1 MTFDVALIASHMPE
15 ILWAA
20 GITLLMWVAGTLGSA
35 ILGFLVAIGRRYGP
49 LPLDLVL
56 RAYVELFRG
65 TPFLIQLF
73 LLYFGGPYIGLA
85 LDAAPAGLLG
95 LTLYG
100 AAYFSEI
107 FRSGFQAVPK
117 GHIEAGECV
126 GLTKGQIVRRILLPE
141 MTMLV
146 LPPSV
151 NMVVILMKET
161 AVLSIITVPELTATL
176 SAIGSQQY
184 AFVEA
189 LSALALFY
197 WVLVEVT
204 GWLGN
209 LAETK
214 LKFWRIEFPLRPN
227 GMKCNGRFGIKWNI
241 NLAHGF
247 VSTEIAIY
255 ATQGHRLLRVGK
267 LDTDELFRLMQHLLC
282 NS

>member
-1 MTFDVALIASHMPE
+1 MTFDINVLIGQWPA
-15 ILWAA
+15 ILSGAGVTIMIWILGTIAA
-20 GITLLMWVAGTLGSA
+20 AV
-35 ILGFLVAIGRRYGP
+35 LGFLMAVARQYGGM
-49 LPLDLVL
+49 LIDKALGAVVAVL
-56 RAYVELFRG
+56 RG
-65 TPFLIQLF
+65 TPFLIQIF
-73 LLYFGGPYIGLA
+73 LVYYGGPFVGLD
-85 LDAAPAGLLG
+85 LDPLPAGLIG
-95 LTLYG
+95 ISIYG

-107 FRSGFQAVPK
+107 FRSGFQAVPR

-126 GLTKGQIVRRILLPE
+126 GLTQGQIVRRILLPE

-197 WVLVEVT
+197 WMLVEVT

-214 LKFWRIEFPLRPN
+214 LS
-227 GMKCNGRFGIKWNI
+227 RFRFFN
-241 NLAHGF
+241 A
-247 VSTEIAIY
+247 
-255 ATQGHRLLRVGK
+255 
-267 LDTDELFRLMQHLLC
+267 
-282 NS
+282 

>member
-1 MTFDVALIASHMPE
+1 MTFDINVLIGQWP
-15 ILWAA
+15 
-20 GITLLMWVAGTLGSA
+20 A
-35 ILGFLVAIGRRYGP
+35 ILSGAGVTIMVWILGTIAAAVIGFLMAVARQYGGIVV
-49 LPLDLVL
+49 DKVL
-56 RAYVELFRG
+56 GAIVAVLRG
-65 TPFLIQLF
+65 TPFLIQIF
-73 LLYFGGPYIGLA
+73 LVYYGGPFIGLE
-85 LDAAPAGLLG
+85 LDPLPAGLIG
-95 LTLYG
+95 ISIYG

-126 GLTKGQIVRRILLPE
+126 GLTRGQIIRRILLPE

-214 LKFWRIEFPLRPN
+214 LS
-227 GMKCNGRFGIKWNI
+227 RFRFFN
-241 NLAHGF
+241 A
-247 VSTEIAIY
+247 
-255 ATQGHRLLRVGK
+255 
-267 LDTDELFRLMQHLLC
+267 
-282 NS
+282 

>member
-1 MTFDVALIASHMPE
+1 MTFDINVLIGQWPAIVSG
-15 ILWAA
+15 A
-20 GITLLMWVAGTLGSA
+20 GVTIMIW
-35 ILGFLVAIGRRYGP
+35 ILGTIAAAVIGFLMAVARQYGG
-49 LPLDLVL
+49 VL
-56 RAYVELFRG
+56 IDMVLGAVVAVLRG
-65 TPFLIQLF
+65 TPFLIQIF
-73 LLYFGGPYIGLA
+73 LVYYGGPFVGLD
-85 LDAAPAGLLG
+85 LDPLPAGLIG
-95 LTLYG
+95 ISIYG

-126 GLTKGQIVRRILLPE
+126 GLTQGQIVRRILLPE

-214 LKFWRIEFPLRPN
+214 LS
-227 GMKCNGRFGIKWNI
+227 RFRFFN
-241 NLAHGF
+241 A
-247 VSTEIAIY
+247 
-255 ATQGHRLLRVGK
+255 
-267 LDTDELFRLMQHLLC
+267 
-282 NS
+282 

>member
-1 MTFDVALIASHMPE
+1 MTFDINVIIGQWPAIVSG
-15 ILWAA
+15 A
-20 GITLLMWVAGTLGSA
+20 GVTIMIW
-35 ILGFLVAIGRRYGP
+35 ILGTIAAAVIGFLMAVARQYGGM
-49 LPLDLVL
+49 LVDKAL
-56 RAYVELFRG
+56 GAIVAVLRG
-65 TPFLIQLF
+65 TPFLIQIF
-73 LLYFGGPYIGLA
+73 LVYYGGPFVGLE
-85 LDAAPAGLLG
+85 LDPLPAGLIG
-95 LTLYG
+95 ISIYG

-126 GLTKGQIVRRILLPE
+126 GLTQGQIIRRILLPE

-151 NMVVILMKET
+151 NMVVVLMKET

-189 LSALALFY
+189 LSALALFS

-214 LKFWRIEFPLRPN
+214 LS
-227 GMKCNGRFGIKWNI
+227 RFRFFN
-241 NLAHGF
+241 A
-247 VSTEIAIY
+247 
-255 ATQGHRLLRVGK
+255 
-267 LDTDELFRLMQHLLC
+267 
-282 NS
+282 

>member
-1 MTFDVALIASHMPE
+1 MTFDINVLIGQWP
-15 ILWAA
+15 
-20 GITLLMWVAGTLGSA
+20 A
-35 ILGFLVAIGRRYGP
+35 ILSGAGVTIMIWILGTIAAAVIGFLMAIARQYGGMVVDKILGAIVA
-49 LPLDLVL
+49 VL
-56 RAYVELFRG
+56 RG
-65 TPFLIQLF
+65 TPFLIQIF
-73 LLYFGGPYIGLA
+73 LVYYGGPFVGLE
-85 LDAAPAGLLG
+85 LDPLPAGLIG
-95 LTLYG
+95 ISIYG

-126 GLTKGQIVRRILLPE
+126 GLTRGQIVRRILLPE

-214 LKFWRIEFPLRPN
+214 LS
-227 GMKCNGRFGIKWNI
+227 RFRFFN
-241 NLAHGF
+241 A
-247 VSTEIAIY
+247 
-255 ATQGHRLLRVGK
+255 
-267 LDTDELFRLMQHLLC
+267 
-282 NS
+282 

>member
-1 MTFDVALIASHMPE
+1 MSFDINVLIGQWP
-15 ILWAA
+15 
-20 GITLLMWVAGTLGSA
+20 A
-35 ILGFLVAIGRRYGP
+35 ILSGAGVTIMIWILGTIAAAVIGFLMAVARQYGGMVVDKI
-49 LPLDLVL
+49 LGAIVAVL
-56 RAYVELFRG
+56 RG
-65 TPFLIQLF
+65 TPFLIQIF
-73 LLYFGGPYIGLA
+73 LVYYGGPFVGLE
-85 LDAAPAGLLG
+85 LDPLPAGLIG
-95 LTLYG
+95 ISIYG

-126 GLTKGQIVRRILLPE
+126 GLTRGQIIRRILLPE

-146 LPPSV
+146 LPPFV

-214 LKFWRIEFPLRPN
+214 LS
-227 GMKCNGRFGIKWNI
+227 RFRFFN
-241 NLAHGF
+241 A
-247 VSTEIAIY
+247 
-255 ATQGHRLLRVGK
+255 
-267 LDTDELFRLMQHLLC
+267 
-282 NS
+282 

>member
-1 MTFDVALIASHMPE
+1 MTFDINVLIGDWPAIVSGAGVTIMIW
-15 ILWAA
+15 ILGTIAA
-20 GITLLMWVAGTLGSA
+20 AV
-35 ILGFLVAIGRRYGP
+35 LGFLMAVARQYGG
-49 LPLDLVL
+49 VL
-56 RAYVELFRG
+56 IDKALGVVVAVLRG
-65 TPFLIQLF
+65 TPFLIQIF
-73 LLYFGGPYIGLA
+73 LVYYGGPFVGLD
-85 LDAAPAGLLG
+85 LDPLPAGLIG
-95 LTLYG
+95 LSIYG

-107 FRSGFQAVPK
+107 FRSGFQAVPR

-126 GLTKGQIVRRILLPE
+126 GLTQGQIVRRILLPE

-197 WVLVEVT
+197 WMLVEVT

-214 LKFWRIEFPLRPN
+214 LS
-227 GMKCNGRFGIKWNI
+227 RFRFFN
-241 NLAHGF
+241 A
-247 VSTEIAIY
+247 
-255 ATQGHRLLRVGK
+255 
-267 LDTDELFRLMQHLLC
+267 
-282 NS
+282 

>member
-1 MTFDVALIASHMPE
+1 MTFDINVLIGQWPAIVSG
-15 ILWAA
+15 A
-20 GITLLMWVAGTLGSA
+20 GVTIMIW
-35 ILGFLVAIGRRYGP
+35 ILGTIAAAIIGFLMAVARQYGGM
-49 LPLDLVL
+49 LVYKAL
-56 RAYVELFRG
+56 GAIVAVLRG
-65 TPFLIQLF
+65 TPFLIQIF
-73 LLYFGGPYIGLA
+73 LVYYGGPFVGLE
-85 LDAAPAGLLG
+85 LDPLPAGLIG
-95 LTLYG
+95 ISIYG

-126 GLTKGQIVRRILLPE
+126 GLTRGQIVRRILLPE

-197 WVLVEVT
+197 WVLVELT

-214 LKFWRIEFPLRPN
+214 LS
-227 GMKCNGRFGIKWNI
+227 RFRFFS
-241 NLAHGF
+241 A
-247 VSTEIAIY
+247 
-255 ATQGHRLLRVGK
+255 
-267 LDTDELFRLMQHLLC
+267 
-282 NS
+282 

>member
-1 MTFDVALIASHMPE
+1 MTFDINVIIGQWPAIVSG
-15 ILWAA
+15 A
-20 GITLLMWVAGTLGSA
+20 GVTIMIW
-35 ILGFLVAIGRRYGP
+35 ILGTIAAAVIGFLMAVARQYGGV
-49 LPLDLVL
+49 LVDKAL
-56 RAYVELFRG
+56 GAIVVVLRG
-65 TPFLIQLF
+65 TPFLIQIF
-73 LLYFGGPYIGLA
+73 LVYYGGPFVGLD
-85 LDAAPAGLLG
+85 LDPLPAGLIG
-95 LTLYG
+95 ISIYG

-126 GLTKGQIVRRILLPE
+126 GLTRGQIIRRILLPE

-214 LKFWRIEFPLRPN
+214 LS
-227 GMKCNGRFGIKWNI
+227 RFRFFN
-241 NLAHGF
+241 A
-247 VSTEIAIY
+247 
-255 ATQGHRLLRVGK
+255 
-267 LDTDELFRLMQHLLC
+267 
-282 NS
+282 

>member
-1 MTFDVALIASHMPE
+1 MTFDINVIIGQWPAIVSG
-15 ILWAA
+15 A
-20 GITLLMWVAGTLGSA
+20 GVTIMIW
-35 ILGFLVAIGRRYGP
+35 ILGTIAAAVIGFLMAVARQYGGM
-49 LPLDLVL
+49 LVDKAL
-56 RAYVELFRG
+56 GAIVAVLRG
-65 TPFLIQLF
+65 TPFLIQIF
-73 LLYFGGPYIGLA
+73 LVYYGGPFVGLE
-85 LDAAPAGLLG
+85 LDPLPAGLIG
-95 LTLYG
+95 ISIYG

-126 GLTKGQIVRRILLPE
+126 GLTQGQIIRRILLPE

-151 NMVVILMKET
+151 NMVVVLMKET

-197 WVLVEVT
+197 WILVELT

-214 LKFWRIEFPLRPN
+214 LS
-227 GMKCNGRFGIKWNI
+227 RFRFFN
-241 NLAHGF
+241 A
-247 VSTEIAIY
+247 
-255 ATQGHRLLRVGK
+255 
-267 LDTDELFRLMQHLLC
+267 
-282 NS
+282 

>member
-1 MTFDVALIASHMPE
+1 MTFDINVLIGQWP
-15 ILWAA
+15 
-20 GITLLMWVAGTLGSA
+20 A
-35 ILGFLVAIGRRYGP
+35 ILSGAGVTIMIWILGTIAAAVIGFLMAIARQYGGMVVDKILGAIVA
-49 LPLDLVL
+49 VL
-56 RAYVELFRG
+56 RG
-65 TPFLIQLF
+65 TPFLIQIF
-73 LLYFGGPYIGLA
+73 LVYYGGPFVGLE
-85 LDAAPAGLLG
+85 LDPLPAGLIG
-95 LTLYG
+95 ISIYG

-126 GLTKGQIVRRILLPE
+126 GLTQAQIIRRILLPE

-214 LKFWRIEFPLRPN
+214 LS
-227 GMKCNGRFGIKWNI
+227 RFRFFN
-241 NLAHGF
+241 A
-247 VSTEIAIY
+247 
-255 ATQGHRLLRVGK
+255 
-267 LDTDELFRLMQHLLC
+267 
-282 NS
+282 

>member
-1 MTFDVALIASHMPE
+1 MTFDINVLIGQWPAIVSGAGVTIMIWILGTIAAAVIGFLMAVARQYGGMLIDKA
-15 ILWAA
+15 
-20 GITLLMWVAGTLGSA
+20 LGAVVA
-35 ILGFLVAIGRRYGP
+35 IL
-49 LPLDLVL
+49 
-56 RAYVELFRG
+56 RG
-65 TPFLIQLF
+65 TPFLIQIF
-73 LLYFGGPYIGLA
+73 LVYYGGPFVGLD
-85 LDAAPAGLLG
+85 LDPLPAGLIG
-95 LTLYG
+95 ISIYG

-126 GLTKGQIVRRILLPE
+126 GLTQAQIVRRILLPE

-197 WVLVEVT
+197 WVLVELT

-214 LKFWRIEFPLRPN
+214 LS
-227 GMKCNGRFGIKWNI
+227 RFRFFN
-241 NLAHGF
+241 A
-247 VSTEIAIY
+247 
-255 ATQGHRLLRVGK
+255 
-267 LDTDELFRLMQHLLC
+267 
-282 NS
+282 

>member
-1 MTFDVALIASHMPE
+1 MTFDINVLIGQWPAIVSG
-15 ILWAA
+15 A
-20 GITLLMWVAGTLGSA
+20 GVTIMIW
-35 ILGFLVAIGRRYGP
+35 ILGTIAAAVIGFLMAVARQYGGM
-49 LPLDLVL
+49 LIDKVL
-56 RAYVELFRG
+56 GAVVAVLRG
-65 TPFLIQLF
+65 TPFLIQIF
-73 LLYFGGPYIGLA
+73 LVYYGGPFVGLD
-85 LDAAPAGLLG
+85 LDPLPAGLIG
-95 LTLYG
+95 ISIYG

-107 FRSGFQAVPK
+107 FRSGFLAVPR

-126 GLTKGQIVRRILLPE
+126 GLTQGQIVRRILLPE

-214 LKFWRIEFPLRPN
+214 LS
-227 GMKCNGRFGIKWNI
+227 RFRFFN
-241 NLAHGF
+241 A
-247 VSTEIAIY
+247 
-255 ATQGHRLLRVGK
+255 
-267 LDTDELFRLMQHLLC
+267 
-282 NS
+282 

>member
-1 MTFDVALIASHMPE
+1 MTFDINVLIGQWP
-15 ILWAA
+15 
-20 GITLLMWVAGTLGSA
+20 A
-35 ILGFLVAIGRRYGP
+35 ILSGAGVTIMIWILGTIAAAVIGFLMAVARQYGG
-49 LPLDLVL
+49 VL
-56 RAYVELFRG
+56 IDMVLGAVVAVLRG
-65 TPFLIQLF
+65 TPFLIQIF
-73 LLYFGGPYIGLA
+73 LVYYGGPFVGLD
-85 LDAAPAGLLG
+85 LDPLPAGLIG
-95 LTLYG
+95 ISIYG

-126 GLTKGQIVRRILLPE
+126 GLTQGQIVRRILLPE

-214 LKFWRIEFPLRPN
+214 LS
-227 GMKCNGRFGIKWNI
+227 RFRFFN
-241 NLAHGF
+241 A
-247 VSTEIAIY
+247 
-255 ATQGHRLLRVGK
+255 
-267 LDTDELFRLMQHLLC
+267 
-282 NS
+282 

>member
-1 MTFDVALIASHMPE
+1 MSFDINVILDQWPAIVSGAGVTIMIWILGTIAAAIIGALMAV
-15 ILWAA
+15 
-20 GITLLMWVAGTLGSA
+20 GRQYGGLLVDKTLG
-35 ILGFLVAIGRRYGP
+35 FVVA
-49 LPLDLVL
+49 VL
-56 RAYVELFRG
+56 RG
-65 TPFLIQLF
+65 TPFLIQIF
-73 LLYFGGPYIGLA
+73 LVYYGGPFVGLS
-85 LDAAPAGLLG
+85 LDPLPAGLIG
-95 LTLYG
+95 ISIYG

-107 FRSGFQAVPK
+107 FRSGFQAVPR

-126 GLTKGQIVRRILLPE
+126 GLTQSQIVRRILLPE

-151 NMVVILMKET
+151 NMSIVLMKET

-197 WVLVEVT
+197 WVLVELT

-214 LKFWRIEFPLRPN
+214 LS
-227 GMKCNGRFGIKWNI
+227 RFRFFN
-241 NLAHGF
+241 A
-247 VSTEIAIY
+247 
-255 ATQGHRLLRVGK
+255 
-267 LDTDELFRLMQHLLC
+267 
-282 NS
+282 

>member
-1 MTFDVALIASHMPE
+1 MTFDINVIIAQWPA
-15 ILWAA
+15 IVGGA
-20 GITLLMWVAGTLGSA
+20 GVTIMIW
-35 ILGFLVAIGRRYGP
+35 ILGTIAAAIIGFLMAVARQYGGM
-49 LPLDLVL
+49 LVDKAL
-56 RAYVELFRG
+56 GAIVAVLRG
-65 TPFLIQLF
+65 TPFLIQIF
-73 LLYFGGPYIGLA
+73 LVYYGGPFVGLE
-85 LDAAPAGLLG
+85 LDPLPAGLIG
-95 LTLYG
+95 ISIYG

-107 FRSGFQAVPK
+107 FRSGFQAVPR
-117 GHIEAGECV
+117 GHIEAGECI
-126 GLTKGQIVRRILLPE
+126 GLTQGQIIRRILLPE

-197 WVLVEVT
+197 WILVELT

-214 LKFWRIEFPLRPN
+214 LS
-227 GMKCNGRFGIKWNI
+227 RFRFFN
-241 NLAHGF
+241 A
-247 VSTEIAIY
+247 
-255 ATQGHRLLRVGK
+255 
-267 LDTDELFRLMQHLLC
+267 
-282 NS
+282 

>member
-1 MTFDVALIASHMPE
+1 MTFDINVIIAQWPAIVSG
-15 ILWAA
+15 A
-20 GITLLMWVAGTLGSA
+20 GVTIMIW
-35 ILGFLVAIGRRYGP
+35 ILGTIAAAIIGFLMAVARQYGGM
-49 LPLDLVL
+49 LVDKAL
-56 RAYVELFRG
+56 GAVVAVLRG
-65 TPFLIQLF
+65 TPFLIQIF
-73 LLYFGGPYIGLA
+73 LVYYGGPFVGLE
-85 LDAAPAGLLG
+85 LDPLPAGLIG
-95 LTLYG
+95 ISIYG

-107 FRSGFQAVPK
+107 FRSGFQAVPR

-126 GLTKGQIVRRILLPE
+126 GLTQGQIIRRILLPE

-189 LSALALFY
+189 LSALAVFY
-197 WVLVEVT
+197 WILVELT

-214 LKFWRIEFPLRPN
+214 LS
-227 GMKCNGRFGIKWNI
+227 RFRFFN
-241 NLAHGF
+241 A
-247 VSTEIAIY
+247 
-255 ATQGHRLLRVGK
+255 
-267 LDTDELFRLMQHLLC
+267 
-282 NS
+282 